1 MAYFERHRPNARSIS
16 GGGGVSFKSH
26 YYKNIISKKIFE
38 QDPTYLIFVIQS
50 YRVGKKFG
58 KFFDNRKIISNSLRS
73 DHIRTNLIQINISD
87 YTEFDSAQFPFL
99 K

>member
-1 MAYFERHRPNARSIS
+1 MAERFNQINKIGPKLCNFFLSIFNLIYNKGKIYF
-16 GGGGVSFKSH
+16 FKLLVE
-26 YYKNIISKKIFE
+26 YSK
-38 QDPTYLIFVIQS
+38 QDI
-50 YRVGKKFG
+50 YRAGKKFG